1 MSIKDN
7 SPISCLDY
15 EQLSVLQKL
24 DREMR
29 LKTSVSTMLFLIQ
42 YICSL
47 MHPPSV
53 SQVEFPG
60 LQPLWFNIS
69 REEVSCWGRISCL
82 TFHGPEVKYF
92 IQIFKPSPGFS
103 SLPHPQL
110 LRLLPILT
118 PFYLLWDKDVF
129 FIMVRSLPFS
139 LPHISCT
146 HYIYA
151 QKKGINKK

>member
-1 MSIKDN
+1 MSLKDN

-15 EQLSVLQKL
+15 EQLSVLQKP
-24 DREMR
+24 DGEMR
-29 LKTSVSTMLFLIQ
+29 LKTSLSTMLFLIQ
-42 YICSL
+42 YICSV

-60 LQPLWFNIS
+60 LQPLWFNVS

-82 TFHGPEVKYF
+82 TFRGPEVKYF

-110 LRLLPILT
+110 LMPFHLLR
-118 PFYLLWDKDVF
+118 DKEAF
-129 FIMVRSLPFS
+129 FIMVHSLSFS
-139 LPHISCT
+139 LPDISCA

-151 QKKGINKK
+151 KKNE